1 MDNRYIT
8 VIPNN
13 MSSSSLFFFLGQL
26 SSHTLFYLFL
36 GQTCYAGEPDLFLTS
51 SGAVTVQTSSTSS
64 SNRDSYKMADSTKHI
79 SSFRDSDHR

>member
-36 GQTCYAGEPDLFLTS
+36 GQTAALANPTYS

-64 SNRDSYKMADSTKHI
+64 SNRDSYKIADSTKHI

>member
-26 SSHTLFYLFL
+26 SSHTLFISSSVKPLRWRTRPIL
-36 GQTCYAGEPDLFLTS
+36 NS

-64 SNRDSYKMADSTKHI
+64 SNRDSYKIADSTKHI
-79 SSFRDSDHR
+79 SLV